1 MQKQGI
7 QNLLRKSPIIL
18 LIGLFALTSHA
29 KETTPILGENLFSI
43 QGKTK
48 SLKVD
53 SSRQDL
59 KTIHW
64 PLVYP
69 EQYKAAINLGLQR
82 NSFTNGT
89 TNFGVSFGASLEFL
103 WEQTLFYGLG
113 YQFNTVPKT
122 DSLEG
127 GSIHRIS
134 ANTGIIIQLDDLEKH
149 HLLIH
154 IRPGMSFLKA
164 KEGNASAF
172 GLGLGLGYDFSI
184 NSDFILAPEVI
195 YNWYPALKDSP
206 YGVSGWNFGLRFS
219 FGK

>member
-1 MQKQGI
+1 MRKTSI
-7 QNLLRKSPIIL
+7 HNLLKKSPIIL
-18 LIGLFALTSHA
+18 CIGLFALTSHA
-29 KETTPILGENLFSI
+29 KETSLILEENLFSI
-43 QGKTK
+43 KGKPK
-48 SLKVD
+48 SFKVD
-53 SSRQDL
+53 SSKQDF

-69 EQYKAAINLGLQR
+69 DQYKAAINLGLQR
-82 NSFTNGT
+82 NSFANGT
-89 TNFGVSFGASLEFL
+89 KNFGVSFGASLEFL

-113 YQFNTVPKT
+113 YQFNTVPKA

-154 IRPGMSFLKA
+154 IRPGMAFLRA

-172 GLGLGLGYDFSI
+172 GLGLGLGYDFLI

-195 YNWYPALKDSP
+195 YNWYPALSDSP